1 MNRNLPRVAIIPSP
15 VLKNHYKKCTYLT
28 RSHDCRCGDDVRRW
42 VSLLCAAAA
51 VKLVVKY
58 VIIYAIYYDYY
69 YLSFFVFFFQII
81 VVETRTVEH
90 WYHTSPGP
98 GILYI
103 FRTSPT
109 SSRMSFERRSLPPP
123 PPPLDIS
130 RTRFP
135 ELDTRHRRR
144 NPPPLETGR
153 RRPGTRMPRSACERF
168 SRCRRIFSPKMWVN
182 ARAMAVVAPVKIYT
196 LNRYIMHTRIHF
208 TWIHATAGLIGP

>member
-1 MNRNLPRVAIIPSP
+1 MNRNLPRVAMIPSP

-51 VKLVVKY
+51 VKLVAKY

-81 VVETRTVEH
+81 VIETRTVEH
-90 WYHTSPGP
+90 WYHTSPGS

-109 SSRMSFERRSLPPP
+109 SSPPHVG
-123 PPPLDIS
+123 LY
-130 RTRFP
+130 
-135 ELDTRHRRR
+135 LHRRR
-144 NPPPLETGR
+144 CWTFPEHVFPNWTRDTDDVIRRHWKRGDGGRVHECQGRHVSGFRVAAEFSR
-153 RRPGTRMPRSACERF
+153 RRCGSTR
-168 SRCRRIFSPKMWVN
+168 
-182 ARAMAVVAPVKIYT
+182 APW
-196 LNRYIMHTRIHF
+196 LQLRQ
-208 TWIHATAGLIGP
+208 

>member
-1 MNRNLPRVAIIPSP
+1 MRWCTTMGFAVVCCCRSETCSKIRCMRCITII
-15 VLKNHYKKCTYLT
+15 
-28 RSHDCRCGDDVRRW
+28 
-42 VSLLCAAAA
+42 
-51 VKLVVKY
+51 
-58 VIIYAIYYDYY
+58 IIYRFLI
-69 YLSFFVFFFQII
+69 FFFKNII
-81 VVETRTVEH
+81 VVETRTIEH

-109 SSRMSFERRSLPPP
+109 SSSPRVRSLPP

-153 RRPGTRMPRSACERF
+153 RRRRPGTRMPRSACERF
-168 SRCRRIFSPKMWVN
+168 SRCRRVFSPKMWVN
-182 ARAMAVVAPVKIYT
+182 ARAVAAVAPVKIYT
-196 LNRYIMHTRIHF
+196 F
-208 TWIHATAGLIGP
+208 